1 MAVEERVVI
10 KVEIDADINNDL
22 AAIERRIKALEDRT
36 RSFNNANRDLDRT
49 TDRLTRRFGKMQ
61 RALSSFMGVFTKFVT
76 MMGKFSFIA
85 LAGQIG
91 LFTAGLLAAKA
102 ALITGRAAVK
112 AYDIAL
118 KGLSVAAAGAATALA
133 VAAAAMREFQEAQL
147 APLLGGGAGGRASAR
162 RFTSGISSRNLG
174 LLGSEASGAITASLA
189 RGGIQGSQANRLITQ
204 LINLSGGDAKAAQ
217 QLAAAL
223 GSKDFAQARSA
234 VQGAAGFRQG
244 GLAGVTNMR
253 GLTAA
258 VAGGGATAGAF
269 SNVGANMANTFIGT
283 MKTQFADLRGLFADL
298 GEPLLGP
305 FRNAFIQISGI
316 IRNDIVSLAGIIQ
329 KFGAESFAP
338 TLVTVVESIST
349 FLRKNILEDI
359 GRIEE
364 MGESFVGFFKD
375 VRNFFVAM
383 GDFFGKFEP
392 AANVLI
398 DMFRAM
404 GQAGGGRGLFAE
416 FRQLMIDNTD
426 NFIKFGEAVGNVF
439 GALFD
444 RLSNGQTGFFA
455 KLPLINEVLNK
466 LASAVIPAMFNLFNT
481 LLPILDRL
489 PDALEGLANV
499 MNMLAP
505 IVSSLVSVVM
515 MLMNALGSISGGI
528 GGVFGAG
535 GGGGVT
541 DAIMMGAMF
550 MGGKRLMGARGAAGA
565 ARGGRLAAAGSSM
578 MSGGRSAMGTFGRQA
593 SSGFQAFRQGRGFG
607 RVGAGF
613 RAFGTAGTSAAGGA
627 TAGLRAM
634 PALGAALSAKSLY
647 DSVGLS
653 GLGIGQGGT
662 AFQTGRFTGSGM
674 LSGAMLGASIG
685 SMVPVVGTIAGG
697 LLGAA
702 AGGIMEGIA
711 AFRGNNRLKSRSR
724 KAVGA
729 IMQGVGGFQVG
740 SGSAAFNQQVSMME
754 GFSAAVEAS
763 KNDMGILETAD
774 GDTRAF
780 SEFVMGLGI
789 DPNSVHMDELFEK
802 LLNEDLL
809 SQLESNVERANKA
822 YEDQMNNI
830 AKITGTTAEA
840 VAEFMQAFGID
851 AHTNVRDSGVGVLM
865 SLFNLGDVDRTQ
877 SFVSDIDF
885 STSKIGRQSRSA
897 SANAA
902 LNAFIQGGMTD
913 ESMLLDFINKGSIAE
928 MAMGGKSDLTGLS
941 MLLSIQQMQREGVFG
956 GTDVVGNFGIQGQI
970 DNQLARL
977 EGISGVSAG
986 ELGALMRSG
995 GTGAID
1001 RRLIQEQQN
1010 RELYRNAIFGGEI
1023 SALAGVTSAEQQ
1035 ASILSAGRS
1044 FYAQNIASGVT
1055 GSDRRLFNMAGQGIS
1070 SLDMLERS
1078 LGDQSDDFMIEYL
1091 TQTGEHDA
1099 AANLL
1104 LTQIAEN
1111 TAVPPQIIIDGKVDE
1126 GDGVAVLQVEIQ
1138 TLIDQALED

>member
-22 AAIERRIKALEDRT
+22 AAIEARLKALEDRT
-36 RSFNNANRDLDRT
+36 KSFNNANRDLDRT

-61 RALSSFMGVFTKFVT
+61 RALSGFMGVFTKFVT

-147 APLLGGGAGGRASAR
+147 APLLGGGAAGRTSAR

-174 LLGSEASGAITASLA
+174 LLGGEASGAITASLA
-189 RGGIQGSQANRLITQ
+189 RGGIQGNQANRLITQ

-283 MKTQFADLRGLFADL
+283 MKTQFADLKGLFADL

-305 FRNAFIQISGI
+305 FRNAFLQISGI
-316 IRNDIVSLAGIIQ
+316 IRNDIISLAGIIQ
-329 KFGAESFAP
+329 KFGADSFAP

-364 MGESFVGFFKD
+364 MGESFVGFFKS
-375 VRNFFVAM
+375 VRDFFRAM

-398 DMFRAM
+398 DMFKAM

-466 LASAVIPAMFNLFNT
+466 LATNVIPAMFNLFNT
-481 LLPILDRL
+481 LMPLLDRL

-535 GGGGVT
+535 GGGGFT
-541 DAIMMGAMF
+541 DMLMMGAMF
-550 MGGKRLMGARGAAGA
+550 MGGKRVMAGRAGSKAATAAAKAGGTFLPGRAAAGA
-565 ARGGRLAAAGSSM
+565 SRLPMSTRVGNRALTM
-578 MSGGRSAMGTFGRQA
+578 MSSRSAVTRGT
-593 SSGFQAFRQGRGFG
+593 G
-607 RVGAGF
+607 RVIAGAMTNK
-613 RAFGTAGTSAAGGA
+613 TAGMIGGK
-627 TAGLRAM
+627 
-634 PALGAALSAKSLY
+634 ALPGIGAALSAKSLY
-647 DSVGLS
+647 DNVGLS
-653 GLGIGQGGT
+653 GLGIGQGG
-662 AFQTGRFTGSGM
+662 AAYQTGRFTGAGM
-674 LSGAMLGASIG
+674 MSGAMLGASIG
-685 SMVPVVGTIAGG
+685 SMVPVIGTIAGG
-697 LLGAA
+697 LIGAA

-711 AFRGNNRLKSRSR
+711 AFRGNNRLKSQSR
-724 KAVGA
+724 KAAGA
-729 IMQGVGGFQVG
+729 IMEGVAGFSVG
-740 SGSAAFNQQVSMME
+740 SGSEAFNQQVSMME
-754 GFSAAVEAS
+754 GFSAAIEAS
-763 KNDMGILETAD
+763 KNDMGIIETAD

-802 LLNEDLL
+802 LLNEGLL
-809 SQLESNVERANKA
+809 TQLEDNVERANKA

-830 AKITGTTAEA
+830 ARITGMTVEQISD
-840 VAEFMQAFGID
+840 FMTAFGID
-851 AHTNVRDSGVGVLM
+851 GMTNVRDAGVGVLA
-865 SLFNLGDVDRTQ
+865 SLFNLGDIDRTQ

-885 STSKIGRQSRSA
+885 STSLAGQQSRSA
-897 SANAA
+897 STNAA
-902 LNAFIQGGMTD
+902 LNAFIEGGATD
-913 ESMLLDFINKGSIAE
+913 ESLLLDFINKGAVAE
-928 MAMGGKSDLTGLS
+928 VAMGGKADLAGLS
-941 MLLSIQQMQREGVFG
+941 MLLSLEKLQGQGAFG
-956 GTDVVGNFGIQGQI
+956 DTDVLGNFGIEGQI
-970 DNQLARL
+970 QQQLLAL
-977 EGISGVSAG
+977 EGISGVSAS
-986 ELGALMRSG
+986 ELNAIMREG
-995 GTGAID
+995 GLSAVD
-1001 RRLIQEQQN
+1001 NRLILEQNN
-1010 RELYRNAIFGGEI
+1010 RDKYRNAIFGGDI
-1023 SALAGVTSAEQQ
+1023 SALSGVTNAEQQ

-1044 FYAQNIASGVT
+1044 FYMDNIASGVT
-1055 GSDRRLFNMAGQGIS
+1055 GSDRRLFNMAGAGIN
-1070 SLDMLERS
+1070 SLEGLEAS
-1078 LGDQSDDFMIEYL
+1078 LGDKSDEFMIEYL

-1104 LTQIAEN
+1104 LQSIVDN
-1111 TAVPPQIIIDGKVDE
+1111 TAVPPQILINGEVDE
-1126 GDGVAVLQVEIQ
+1126 GDGVATLQINIQ
-1138 TLIDQALED
+1138 TLINEALED

>member
-36 RSFNNANRDLDRT
+36 RSFNNANRDLDKT

-61 RALSSFMGVFTKFVT
+61 RALSGFMGVFTKFVT

-147 APLLGGGAGGRASAR
+147 APLLGGGAAGRTSSR

-174 LLGSEASGAITASLA
+174 LLGGEASGAITASLA

-217 QLAAAL
+217 QLASAL
-223 GSKDFAQARSA
+223 GSKDFAQARTA
-234 VQGAAGFRQG
+234 VQGAAGFRKG
-244 GLAGVTNMR
+244 GLAGVNNMR

-258 VAGGGATAGAF
+258 VSGGGATAGAF
-269 SNVGANMANTFIGT
+269 GNVGANMANTFIGT
-283 MKTQFADLRGLFADL
+283 MKTQFADLKGLFADL

-305 FRNAFIQISGI
+305 FRNAFLQISGI
-316 IRNDIVSLAGIIQ
+316 IRNDIISLAGIIQ

-364 MGESFVGFFKD
+364 MGESFVGFFKS
-375 VRNFFVAM
+375 VRNFFRGMA
-383 GDFFGKFEP
+383 DFFGKFEP

-466 LASAVIPAMFNLFNT
+466 LATNVIPSMFNLFNT
-481 LLPILDRL
+481 LMPLLDRL
-489 PDALEGLANV
+489 PSALEGLAQV

-505 IVSSLVSVVM
+505 IVETLVSAVVM
-515 MLMNALGSISGGI
+515 IANVLSTLT
-528 GGVFGAG
+528 G
-535 GGGGVT
+535 GGGGGLV
-541 DAIMMGAMF
+541 DFALGAGMF
-550 MGGKRLMGARGAAGA
+550 MGGRKLSKLRGARGAAGA
-565 ARGGRLAAAGSSM
+565 AGGGRLAAAGSSA
-578 MSGGRSAMGTFGRQA
+578 MSGGRTAVSTFGRQTTSA
-593 SSGFQAFRQGRGFG
+593 YQALRHGQGVR
-607 RVGAGF
+607 GAG
-613 RAFGTAGTSAAGGA
+613 RAFGLAGTRAAGGA
-627 TAGLRAM
+627 TAGFRAM
-634 PALGAALSAKSLY
+634 PALGAALSAHSLY
-647 DSVGLS
+647 ENVGLS
-653 GLGIGQGGT
+653 GLGIGTGGN
-662 AFQTGRFTGSGM
+662 AYQSGRFTGMGM
-674 LSGAMLGASIG
+674 ASGAMLGASIG
-685 SMVPVVGTIAGG
+685 SMVPVVGTIAGA
-697 LLGAA
+697 LVGAA
-702 AGGIMEGIA
+702 VGGIMEGIA
-711 AFRGNNRLKSRSR
+711 AFRGHKAKIGRS
-724 KAVGA
+724 KKVSAA
-729 IMQGVGGFQVG
+729 IMQGVTGFQVG
-740 SGSAAFNQQVSMME
+740 SGTAALEQQMSLME

-763 KNDMGILETAD
+763 KDDMGRLSSLD
-774 GDTRAF
+774 GDTKEF

-789 DPNSVHMDELFEK
+789 DPSKVHMDKLFTS
-802 LLNEDLL
+802 LLNDNMLDKL
-809 SQLESNVERANKA
+809 QDNVERANQA

-830 AKITGTTAEA
+830 AKITGTTAQA
-840 VAEFMQAFGID
+840 VADFMQAFGID
-851 AHTNVRDSGVGVLM
+851 ANANVRDSGIGVMM
-865 SLFNLGDVDRTQ
+865 SLLNLGDIDRTQ

-885 STSKIGRQSRSA
+885 STSKIGRESRSA

-902 LNAFIQGGMTD
+902 LNAFMQGGMTD
-913 ESMLLDFINKGSIAE
+913 ESSLLDFINKGAIAE
-928 MAMGGKSDLTGLS
+928 VAMGGKSDLAGLS
-941 MLLSIQQMQREGVFG
+941 MLLAVEQMQGQGKFG
-956 GTDVVGNFGIQGQI
+956 STDVVGNFGISSQI
-970 DNQLARL
+970 QQQLLAL
-977 EGISGVSAG
+977 EGISGISAS
-986 ELGALMRSG
+986 ELNGIMRSG
-995 GTGAID
+995 GLQAVDARMVT
-1001 RRLIQEQQN
+1001 EQQN
-1010 RELYRNAIFGGEI
+1010 REGYRNAIFGGDI
-1023 SALAGVTSAEQQ
+1023 SQMGKFMDDDQKRNLQMAAGKY
-1035 ASILSAGRS
+1035 
-1044 FYAQNIASGVT
+1044 YARNSNDIT
-1055 GSDRRLFNMAGQGIS
+1055 GGGAFSTMLGGINAAGQIGYGGLQGIENALGEEHS
-1070 SLDMLERS
+1070 SK
-1078 LGDQSDDFMIEYL
+1078 FMIEYL

-1104 LTQIAEN
+1104 LQSIADN
-1111 TAVPPQIIIDGKVDE
+1111 TAVPPQIIIDGKVDD

-1138 TLIDQALED
+1138 TLIDAAMEE

>member
-147 APLLGGGAGGRASAR
+147 APLLGGGAAGRTSAR

-174 LLGSEASGAITASLA
+174 LLGGEASGAITASLA
-189 RGGIQGSQANRLITQ
+189 RGGIQGNQANRLITQ

-283 MKTQFADLRGLFADL
+283 MKTQFADLKGLFADL

-305 FRNAFIQISGI
+305 FRNAFLQISGI
-316 IRNDIVSLAGIIQ
+316 IRNDIISLAGIIQ

-364 MGESFVGFFKD
+364 MGENFVGFFKS
-375 VRNFFVAM
+375 VKNFFVGM
-383 GDFFGKFEP
+383 GDFFRKFEP

-398 DMFRAM
+398 DMFKAM
-404 GQAGGGRGLFAE
+404 GAAGGGRNLFAE

-426 NFIKFGEAVGNVF
+426 NFVKFGEAIGNVF

-444 RLSNGQTGFFA
+444 KLSDGQTGFFA
-455 KLPLINEVLNK
+455 KLPLINEILNK
-466 LASAVIPAMFNLFNT
+466 LASDVIPAMFNVFNK
-481 LLPILDRL
+481 LLPILEKL
-489 PDALEGLANV
+489 PSALTGLANV
-499 MNMLAP
+499 LNFLAP
-505 IVSSLVSVVM
+505 IVETLVSAVM
-515 MLMNALGSISGGI
+515 TLMNIMGRIFGGSGLGEAAGIGALAFGMSRGKRALGMGSRAAM
-528 GGVFGAG
+528 AG
-535 GGGGVT
+535 GGGASLT
-541 DAIMMGAMF
+541 
-550 MGGKRLMGARGAAGA
+550 ARGRAGVGNLRAGMQLGREGFQA
-565 ARGGRLAAAGSSM
+565 ARAGGATRLAAFRSTAASGRA
-578 MSGGRSAMGTFGRQA
+578 MSGTFGRVA
-593 SSGFQAFRQGRGFG
+593 API
-607 RVGAGF
+607 GA
-613 RAFGTAGTSAAGGA
+613 
-627 TAGLRAM
+627 
-634 PALGAALSAKSLY
+634 ALGAY
-647 DSVGLS
+647 ETF
-653 GLGIGQGGT
+653 QG
-662 AFQTGRFTGSGM
+662 AQNAYATGRFTGGTT
-674 LSGAMLGASIG
+674 LSAGLTGASIG
-685 SMVPVVGTIAGG
+685 TMVAGPLGTLAGFLIGSTVGAIIE
-697 LLGAA
+697 GAA
-702 AGGIMEGIA
+702 AFFGNKALQKKSTKA
-711 AFRGNNRLKSRSR
+711 A
-724 KAVGA
+724 GA
-729 IMQGVGGFQVG
+729 IMNALGGFQVG
-740 SGSAAFNQQVSMME
+740 SGSAALTQQVTMLE
-754 GFSAAVEAS
+754 GFRAATNVARDDKGRPIME
-763 KNDMGILETAD
+763 
-774 GDTRAF
+774 GDTREFAD
-780 SEFVMGLGI
+780 FVMQLGI
-789 DPNSVHMDELFEK
+789 DPRSVHMDKLFEE
-802 LLNEDLL
+802 LVNADMVSVLED
-809 SQLESNVERANKA
+809 NIERANKA

-851 AHTNVRDSGVGVLM
+851 GNTNVRDAGVAALM
-865 SLFNLGDVDRTQ
+865 SLNNLGDIDRTQ

-885 STSKIGRQSRSA
+885 STSRAGIQSRSA

-902 LNAFIQGGMTD
+902 LNAFIEGGSSD
-913 ESMLLDFINKGSIAE
+913 ESLLLDFISKGAIAE
-928 MAMGGKSDLTGLS
+928 VAMGGKSDLAGLS
-941 MLLSIQQMQREGVFG
+941 MLLAIEKMQGQGKFG
-956 GTDVVGNFGIQGQI
+956 DTDVVGNFGIQGQI
-970 DNQLARL
+970 QQQLLAL
-977 EGISGVSAG
+977 EGISGISAS
-986 ELGALMRSG
+986 ELNSIMREG
-995 GTGAID
+995 GLEAVDIRMIT
-1001 RRLIQEQQN
+1001 EQKN
-1010 RELYRNAIFGGEI
+1010 RERYRNAIFGGDI
-1023 SALAGVTSAEQQ
+1023 SALDGILNDEQMTTMSR
-1035 ASILSAGRS
+1035 AAYS
-1044 FYAQNIASGVT
+1044 FYREQNPNMRGAG
-1055 GSDRRLFNMAGQGIS
+1055 GRRDFDTLEGI
-1070 SLDMLERS
+1070 EKR
-1078 LGDQSDDFMIEYL
+1078 LGDQSDEFMIQYL
-1091 TQTGEHDA
+1091 TQSGEHDA
-1099 AANLL
+1099 AANVIL
-1104 LTQIAEN
+1104 QSIADN
-1111 TAVPPQIIIDGKVDE
+1111 TAVPPQILINGEVDE
-1126 GDGVAVLQVEIQ
+1126 GDGVATLQINIQ
-1138 TLIDQALED
+1138 TLINEALED